1 MEPTR
6 EHAFSYR
13 DGVLCAEAVSLD
25 ALAEE
30 HGTPLFVY
38 SHDTLVSRFHRLR
51 RAFAPLEPLI
61 AYSVKANPSLGVIRS
76 LAREGSGAD
85 VVSVGE
91 LERALLAGVAP
102 GAIVFSGVGKRRDE
116 LEAGLAAGIR
126 CFNVEVAEELE
137 LLSQLAVARG
147 VVAPIAFRVNPDVD
161 AKTHRHITVGRKV
174 DKFGVPFEQAVAL
187 YRRAAELPGVDP
199 RGIDCHIGS
208 QLTQLDPFR
217 QALARIGELVGTLR
231 AQGLAIE
238 WVDVGGG
245 LGVRYR
251 DETPPTIEAY
261 AEVVRDAV
269 SALGCQAILEPGR
282 ILAAPAGVLL
292 TEVLYRKQVGEKR
305 FVIVDAAMTDLPRP
319 ALYDARHDVWAVRAG
334 TDLVQGDVV
343 GPVCESGDFLARE
356 EQVPDAQVGERICV
370 LGAGAYCRSMT
381 STYNSRP
388 RAAEVLVRGDEVHLI
403 QRRERLEELWAH
415 ERIPE
420 FLGS

>member
-1 MEPTR
+1 MDPDQ

-13 DGVLCAEAVSLD
+13 QGALYAEGVSLD
-25 ALAEE
+25 ALASE

-38 SHDTLVSRFHRLR
+38 SHATLTTRFHRLR
-51 RAFAPLEPLI
+51 RAFAPLQPLV

-76 LAREGSGAD
+76 LAKEGAGAD

-91 LERALLAGVAP
+91 LERALRAGVEP
-102 GAIVFSGVGKRRDE
+102 GSIVFSGVGKRRDE

-126 CFNVEVAEELE
+126 CFNVEVAAELE
-137 LLSQLAVARG
+137 LLSQLAHARG

-161 AKTHRHITVGRKV
+161 AKTHRHITVGRKI

-217 QALARIGELVGTLR
+217 QALARIGELVGGLR
-231 AQGLAIE
+231 EQGQVID
-238 WVDVGGG
+238 WIDVGGG

-251 DETPPTIEAY
+251 DETPPSIEDY
-261 AEVVRDAV
+261 AAVVRDAA
-269 SALGCQAILEPGR
+269 SALGCELILEPGR
-282 ILAAPAGVLL
+282 VLAAPAGVLL
-292 TEVLYRKQVGEKR
+292 TEVLYRKQVGDKR

-319 ALYDARHDVWAVRAG
+319 ALYDARHDVWAVREG
-334 TDLVQGDVV
+334 TPSILGDVV
-343 GPVCESGDFLARE
+343 GPVCESGDFLARQ

-370 LGAGAYCRSMT
+370 LGAGAYCQSMA

-388 RAAEVLVRGDEVHLI
+388 RAAEVLVVGEAAHVI
-403 QRRERLEELWAH
+403 QRRERLEELWAR

-420 FLGS
+420 ALS

>member
-1 MEPTR
+1 MDPNQ

-13 DGVLCAEAVSLD
+13 QGALHAEGVSLD
-25 ALAEE
+25 ALADE

-38 SHDTLVSRFHRLR
+38 SHATLTGRFQRLR
-51 RAFAPLEPLI
+51 SAFAPLEPLV

-76 LAREGSGAD
+76 LAREGAGAD

-91 LERALLAGVAP
+91 LERALRAGVPADKV
-102 GAIVFSGVGKRRDE
+102 VFSGVGKRRDE

-126 CFNVEVAEELE
+126 CFNVEVPAELE
-137 LLSQLAVARG
+137 LLSQLAQARG

-161 AKTHRHITVGRKV
+161 AKTHKHITVGRKI

-208 QLTQLDPFR
+208 QLTQLEPFR
-217 QALARIGELVGTLR
+217 QALARIGELVGSLR
-231 AQGLAIE
+231 EQGRAID

-251 DETPPTIEAY
+251 DETPPAIEDY
-261 AEVVRDAV
+261 AAVVRDAV
-269 SALGCQAILEPGR
+269 SALGCELILEPGR
-282 ILAAPAGVLL
+282 ILAAPAGLLL

-305 FVIVDAAMTDLPRP
+305 FVIVDAAMTELPRP
-319 ALYDARHDVWAVRAG
+319 ALYDARHDVWAVREE
-334 TDLVQGDVV
+334 TPSILGDVV
-343 GPVCESGDFLARE
+343 GPVCESGDFLARQ

-370 LGAGAYCRSMT
+370 LGAGAYCQSMA

-388 RAAEVLVRGDEVHLI
+388 RAAEVLVVGETAHVI
-403 QRRERLEELWAH
+403 QRRERLDELWAR

-420 FLGS
+420 SLA

>member
-1 MEPTR
+1 VDPDQ

-13 DGVLCAEAVSLD
+13 QGALHAEAVSLD
-25 ALAEE
+25 ALADE

-38 SHDTLVSRFHRLR
+38 SHATLTGRFQRLR
-51 RAFAPLEPLI
+51 GAFAPLEPLV
-61 AYSVKANPSLGVIRS
+61 AYSVKANPSLAVIKS
-76 LAREGSGAD
+76 LAREGAGAD

-91 LERALLAGVAP
+91 LERALRAGVPADKV
-102 GAIVFSGVGKRRDE
+102 VFSGVGKRRDE

-126 CFNVEVAEELE
+126 CFNVEVADELE
-137 LLSQLAVARG
+137 LLSQLAQARG

-161 AKTHRHITVGRKV
+161 AKTHRHITVGRKI

-217 QALARIGELVGTLR
+217 QALARIGELVGGLR
-231 AQGLAIE
+231 EQGRVID
-238 WVDVGGG
+238 WIDVGGG

-251 DETPPTIEAY
+251 DETPPSIEDY
-261 AEVVRDAV
+261 AAVVRDAV
-269 SALGCQAILEPGR
+269 SALGCELVLEPGR
-282 ILAAPAGVLL
+282 ILAAPAGVLV

-319 ALYDARHDVWAVRAG
+319 ALYDARHDVWAVREG
-334 TDLVQGDVV
+334 TPSILGDVV
-343 GPVCESGDFLARE
+343 GPVCESGDFLARQ
-356 EQVPDAQVGERICV
+356 EQVPDAKAGERICV
-370 LGAGAYCRSMT
+370 LGAGAYCQSMA

-388 RAAEVLVRGDEVHLI
+388 RAAEVLVVGEAAHVI
-403 QRRERLEELWAH
+403 QRRERLDELWAR

-420 FLGS
+420 ALA